1 MCTHPSRVGA
11 RVQLLR
17 MARILMGCVTL
28 VTVGAGCQDRTAARD
43 GGPLPH
49 SGDTEPGG
57 SGTNGHLLL
66 SDAGPGETSDAATT
80 PAPSSVDAAVSA
92 SWTLPGCTSALPA
105 GTDLEGTWVGPA
117 GEVWA
122 VGKGG
127 EVGRRAPD
135 AAGGAWCWATPGSD
149 ATLNAV
155 WGSASDAVWIVGDG
169 GQLLKW
175 DGSGFSSIDTHTTSA
190 LQDVW
195 GAGGQLFV
203 VGDAGV
209 ARHFDGTSWAS
220 VDLGGEHQLL
230 GVWGTSAQAIWAVG
244 SQPVHGDVD
253 GAEAEVFRWQAGA
266 WVKQAGFVEER
277 GAAGFYGLSGSGPDD
292 VWAVGTKFP
301 SGAAAGF
308 AFVAHFDGS
317 AWTAMDAPEDT
328 RINRRYTDV
337 ISTGA
342 GGAWICA
349 LGDTGVKVD
358 GGTFSAGEAATSN
371 LLAVDAHGSELW
383 ATGRDGK
390 VMRRSS
396 SGAWTVDLPATPAAA
411 P

>member
-1 MCTHPSRVGA
+1 MPRVL
-11 RVQLLR
+11 V
-17 MARILMGCVTL
+17 GCVTF
-28 VTVGAGCQDRTAARD
+28 VTVASGCQDRSAARD

-49 SGDTEPGG
+49 IGDIETAIPGLDG
-57 SGTNGHLLL
+57 NLLV
-66 SDAGPGETSDAATT
+66 SDAGPTGTSDASG
-80 PAPSSVDAAVSA
+80 PPSPDAAVAA
-92 SWTLPGCTSALPA
+92 SWSLPGCASGALPA
-105 GTDLEGTWVGPA
+105 GTDLKGTWVGPA

-122 VGKGG
+122 VGEGG

-135 AAGGAWCWATPGSD
+135 GAGGAWCWATPGSD
-149 ATLNAV
+149 ATLSAV
-155 WGSASDAVWIVGDG
+155 WGTGSDAVWIVGDG
-169 GQLLKW
+169 GQMLKW
-175 DGSGFSSIDTHTTSA
+175 DGSGFTSIDTHTTNA

-195 GAGGQLFV
+195 GVGGQLFV
-203 VGDAGV
+203 VGDGGV
-209 ARHFDGTSWAS
+209 ARHFDGSSWAS

-230 GVWGTSAQAIWAVG
+230 GVWGASAQAIWAIG
-244 SQPVHGDVD
+244 SQPVHGDYD
-253 GAEAEVFRWQAGA
+253 GAEAEVFRWQGGA

-317 AWTAMDAPEDT
+317 AWTAMDAPEEM
-328 RINRRYTDV
+328 RINRLYTDV

-342 GGAWICA
+342 GKAWITA

-358 GGTFSAGEAATSN
+358 GGTFSAGDATTTN

-383 ATGRDGK
+383 ASGRDGK
-390 VMRRSS
+390 VMRRSAG
-396 SGAWTVDLPATPAAA
+396 GAWTVDLEPRPAP
-411 P
+411 